1 MMVKNQRE
9 NLLYFCL
16 EEANSVPQ
24 TKLSCISCFPFA
36 SFPKFVGRLKT
47 ECILYMKFE
56 REALR
61 LC

>member
-24 TKLSCISCFPFA
+24 TKLSCISCFPF
-36 SFPKFVGRLKT
+36 RLLLQVCWKT
-47 ECILYMKFE
+47 ED
-56 REALR
+56 
-61 LC
+61 